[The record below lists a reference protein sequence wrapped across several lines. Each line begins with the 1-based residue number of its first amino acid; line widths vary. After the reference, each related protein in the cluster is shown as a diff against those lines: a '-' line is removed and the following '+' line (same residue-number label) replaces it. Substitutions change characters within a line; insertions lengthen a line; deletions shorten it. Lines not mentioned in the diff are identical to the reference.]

1 MFYYT
6 SANGFIFSEPFITV
20 CCETHSVLNNVNL
33 FLFFRRIHVLLTT
46 ITLPN
51 AGNSVA
57 WKVILTHTGE
67 FYKVC
72 CGQKVCLTVWKVQ
85 QLVIT
90 VHNVGT
96 VMKHRSN

>member
-1 MFYYT
+1 M
-6 SANGFIFSEPFITV
+6 
-20 CCETHSVLNNVNL
+20 NNTNL
-33 FLFFRRIHVLLTT
+33 FLSFPKIHVLLTT

-57 WKVILTHTGE
+57 LKVILTHTGE

-72 CGQKVCLTVWKVQ
+72 CGQNVCLTVWKVQ

-90 VHNVGT
+90 VHSVGT
-96 VMKHRSN
+96 VMKHKSNSNQDKG